1 MIPQELEDEEQ
12 EFWIDLRYTFSR
24 EVIAKT
30 YEEAVDIA
38 KDELQDDLF
47 RRLITVDKFD
57 LVEEDE

>member
-38 KDELQDDLF
+38 KDELEDDLF

>member
-38 KDELQDDLF
+38 KDELKDDLF

>member
-38 KDELQDDLF
+38 KDELEDDLF
-47 RRLITVDKFD
+47 RRLITVDRFD

>member
-38 KDELQDDLF
+38 KDELKDDLF
-47 RRLITVDKFD
+47 RRLITVDRFD